1 MSRVISDFDILI
13 DYAKSI
19 KDTLLY
25 INEDSSFIVNE
36 K

>member
-1 MSRVISDFDILI
+1 MSKVITDFDILI
-13 DYAKSI
+13 DYSKSI

-25 INEDSSFIVNE
+25 ISEDSTFIINE